1 MSRRVMAIAGLLALG
16 ACADATQPH
25 GGAGT
30 WLAKL
35 SSPNGEEGAAVVEL
49 VGRGIQDVTASGG
62 GILFHQAHGDT
73 MRVVAIP
80 DTSAN
85 HGGTIQFHVKMA
97 EGSAAPA
104 AKILQVAAPDDALR
118 SSLVGYHVDLSR

>member
-1 MSRRVMAIAGLLALG
+1 MAIAAALALG
-16 ACADATQPH
+16 ACADATQSH

-35 SSPNGEEGAAVVEL
+35 SSPNGAEGAAVVEL
-49 VGRGIQDVTASGG
+49 VGKGILNVSTAGG
-62 GILFHQAHGDT
+62 GILFQQPHGDT
-73 MRVVAIP
+73 MRVVAMA
-80 DTSAN
+80 DTSVN

-104 AKILQVAAPDDALR
+104 ATVLQVAAPNDALR
-118 SSLVGYHVDLSR
+118 GSLAGYRVDLSR